1 MSQETIF
8 KDKIEGYSFA
18 KIIRSYLPF
27 WPAFVLSVTLCL
39 TVAFFK
45 IKKENPVYLA
55 TAKALLKD
63 SQKGSDTKVLDALNI
78 FSEKKIVENEI
89 IVLRSRSLME
99 SVVQSLDLYAKVFSE
114 GKFRNSELYGENS
127 PVHFVAVDKSSLI
140 PKLNLPFTVDFS
152 NQCIVVSGKKNY
164 FNDFI
169 SIEGVRFK
177 IIPEVKFNPVNLNQT
192 YLVEFNS
199 VSAEAANIINTLRGA
214 PLSYNSTVIDMSL
227 ETSVP
232 EKGSDV
238 LKKLFEFYNKAGIED
253 KNQMATKTLNFIEN
267 RLNNVTDQIDSVE
280 KNIESYKAQ
289 NGVADLSSQAS
300 VYFENIKD
308 FDKSN
313 SLLEMQLQLLNE
325 VSTYVESKSKSSTVV
340 PSIILLDDPILKS
353 LLDQLYQA
361 EFELSKARTT
371 AGEKSDIVVLAFDK
385 VNKIKADIRES
396 ISNLKQNYSTQ
407 IKSNKNNIAYN
418 QSQFSSVP
426 RKERGLLEISRQLA
440 IKNNIYNYLLQKREE
455 TALSSAATVSDIR
468 ILENVFSYQPIRPV
482 PKKMYLYA
490 FLIGAAAFFVY
501 VFIIEKLKNKI
512 MFRSDIVKNTNVPIV
527 GEIFQSRTNEKVAV
541 SEGKR
546 TIIAEQFRVLRTNL
560 SFMGLN
566 LENNTILITSGISG
580 EGKSFVSLNLAISLT
595 LTGKKVALMEMD
607 LRKPK
612 LSQILNIERVPGISN
627 YLVNQAELKDIIK
640 PTAFP
645 NLFIVSSGVLPPN
658 PTELI
663 SKPEFDNLM
672 HHLKSEFD
680 YVVIDSAPVGPVA
693 DSQVLTSFASTNLFV
708 VRHNHTPKA
717 FVQMIDQFSSL
728 ERFKNM
734 GLVFNGIKPRGT
746 SFFNYSLGGYG
757 NGYSYGYGEGN
768 GYTYE
773 DKEGYFI
780 DEVTNPGFKSIW
792 NFVSFL
798 KRRFKK

>member
-1 MSQETIF
+1 
-8 KDKIEGYSFA
+8 
-18 KIIRSYLPF
+18 
-27 WPAFVLSVTLCL
+27 
-39 TVAFFK
+39 
-45 IKKENPVYLA
+45 
-55 TAKALLKD
+55 
-63 SQKGSDTKVLDALNI
+63 
-78 FSEKKIVENEI
+78 
-89 IVLRSRSLME
+89 
-99 SVVQSLDLYAKVFSE
+99 
-114 GKFRNSELYGENS
+114 
-127 PVHFVAVDKSSLI
+127 
-140 PKLNLPFTVDFS
+140 
-152 NQCIVVSGKKNY
+152 
-164 FNDFI
+164 
-169 SIEGVRFK
+169 
-177 IIPEVKFNPVNLNQT
+177 
-192 YLVEFNS
+192 
-199 VSAEAANIINTLRGA
+199 
-214 PLSYNSTVIDMSL
+214 MSL

-527 GEIFQSRTNEKVAV
+527 GEIFQSRTNETVAV

-680 YVVIDSAPVGPVA
+680 YVVIDSAPIGPVA
-693 DSQVLTSFASTNLFV
+693 DSQVLTTFASTNLFV